1 MCQGS
6 LVFIREQSDRTGL
19 CMRTVACCHA
29 CIRPVT
35 TFPGGR
41 FGMIIDEGKDINS
54 ADVRF
59 DCRRGL
65 RVVLGPVHVEG
76 VHKVKVLKDFNL
88 LGVCFSETKV

>member
-1 MCQGS
+1 
-6 LVFIREQSDRTGL
+6 
-19 CMRTVACCHA
+19 
-29 CIRPVT
+29 
-35 TFPGGR
+35 
-41 FGMIIDEGKDINS
+41 MIIDEGKDINS

-88 LGVCFSETKV
+88 LGVCFSETKVQ